1 MAEEQPNADEIFFQ
15 EMKSILK
22 PMIDSAKLELPK
34 DPVIKNKII
43 HIFINLGCIYDT
55 MVTKLFRD
63 GRTWGKYRKNRI
75 TKFEKR
81 NKAL

>member
-22 PMIDSAKLELPK
+22 PMIDSAKIELPK

-43 HIFINLGCIYDT
+43 HIYI
-55 MVTKLFRD
+55 
-63 GRTWGKYRKNRI
+63 
-75 TKFEKR
+75 
-81 NKAL
+81 